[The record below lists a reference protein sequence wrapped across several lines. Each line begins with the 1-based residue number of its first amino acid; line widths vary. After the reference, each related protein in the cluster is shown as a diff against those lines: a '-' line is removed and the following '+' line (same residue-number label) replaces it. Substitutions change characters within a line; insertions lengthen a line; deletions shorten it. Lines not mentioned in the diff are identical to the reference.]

1 MKLINDYLSR
11 HGHAPFK
18 FGQGRISGYIS
29 ATLGILS
36 FLAILCFHFPEYL
49 TTQELRQVYTEQ
61 FARTLLLVALCA
73 SFILGL
79 LSFLLNQQ
87 KRLSMTGVLFSTAA
101 VVAGGADIQLNSIGE
116 TPYSLGLD
124 WFILA
129 LFFSALVFIPMER
142 AFAQKLET
150 HTLRPEWRTDLAY
163 FFMSH
168 MLVQFILIF
177 TTSSSTFLV
186 GWVAS
191 DALRDAIQSMP
202 VWAQFLLAVFMA
214 DFSQYWFH
222 RLYHT
227 VPFLWKF
234 HAVHHS
240 SKHMDWLAGSRVHL
254 VEILITRSVVM
265 IPLFLLGFSAEA
277 LNAYVIL
284 VGVQAVLA
292 HANLNFNFGFLKY
305 ILVTPQYHHW
315 HHADDPAY
323 AYKNYAIHL
332 PIIDMLFGTFKLPGK
347 EWPKSYG
354 LLNNKTVPKG
364 IIRQHMFPFGYDE

>member
-36 FLAILCFHFPEYL
+36 FLAVLCFHFPEYL

-61 FARTLLLVALCA
+61 FARTLLLVALSA

-101 VVAGGADIQLNSIGE
+101 VIAGGADIQLNSIGE

-142 AFAQKLET
+142 TFAQKPET

-177 TTSSSTFLV
+177 TTSSSSFLV

-191 DALRDAIQSMP
+191 DFLRDAIQSMP

-265 IPLFLLGFSAEA
+265 VPLFLLGFSAEA

-364 IIRQHMFPFGYDE
+364 IVRQHMFPFGYDE

>member
-36 FLAILCFHFPEYL
+36 FLAVLCFHFPEYL

-61 FARTLLLVALCA
+61 FARTLMLVALCA

-142 AFAQKLET
+142 AFAQKRET

-177 TTSSSTFLV
+177 TTSSSTYLV

-191 DALRDAIQSMP
+191 DSLRDAIQSMP

-265 IPLFLLGFSAEA
+265 VPLFLLGFSAEA

-364 IIRQHMFPFGYDE
+364 IVRQHMFPFGYDE